1 MSQLSLGRR
10 FVLTFVQPAQLGSWE
25 MSLPIE
31 TITASGLQYPVNMS
45 QELTAPMFWGVV
57 CLNRTQ
63 ARVQTPADIGIALGA
78 EFRDTAR

>member
-31 TITASGLQYPVNMS
+31 TITASGLQ
-45 QELTAPMFWGVV
+45 
-57 CLNRTQ
+57 
-63 ARVQTPADIGIALGA
+63 
-78 EFRDTAR
+78 